1 MKKSFTLIE
10 LLVVIAIIAI
20 LAAMLLPALAKARE
34 KARSISCINNLKQC
48 GLASVLYGNDNN
60 EFIPY
65 YAWRNAALGKLKG
78 IVTYPWTW
86 ADILADDG
94 YAPYLSKAFYC
105 PAGQVPTWTSGSN
118 MFNTY
123 GTVVEGAANWCFF
136 TYGTICLY
144 QGAVFRGVNAKML
157 TQPSSAMN
165 HMDSY
170 DSSNGGQFAIVY
182 RPAGLTTR
190 IQARHADSVNLDF
203 FDGHA
208 ETMRPVN
215 MNAMFQA
222 SSDYYAGI
230 WYYFDSTGTQLNLTI

>member
-1 MKKSFTLIE
+1 M
-10 LLVVIAIIAI
+10 IAIIAI

-65 YAWRNAALGKLKG
+65 YAWRNAALGNLKG
-78 IVTYPWTW
+78 VVANPWTW
-86 ADILADDG
+86 GDILADDG
-94 YAPYLSKAFYC
+94 YVPYLSKSLYC
-105 PAGQVPTWTSGSN
+105 PAGQVPGWASGNN
-118 MFNTY
+118 MSKTY

-136 TYGTICLY
+136 TYGSICLY
-144 QGAVFRGVNAKML
+144 QSG
-157 TQPSSAMN
+157 MN

-170 DSSNGGQFAIVY
+170 NSADGGQFCLAY
-182 RPAGLTTR
+182 RPAGQTAR
-190 IQARHADSVNLDF
+190 IQARHADSVNMDF

-208 ETMRPVN
+208 EPMRPIN

-222 SSDYYAGI
+222 SPDYYAGI
-230 WYYFDSTGTQLNLTI
+230 WYYYDSTGTQLNLTI